1 MKIAA
6 FLSQDRDEVQ
16 FGLIEGERLICIED
30 PFKGDGIVKTGEEK
44 AMADVVLVN
53 PSFPVK
59 AIGIGLNYRDHAKEF
74 GLPIPQSPV
83 VFMKAP
89 TSVIGPGD
97 YIIKPRVCKDLDYE
111 AELAVVIG
119 RECKNVSE
127 DEVDG
132 YILGYC
138 CANDVTARDL
148 QDKNGQ
154 WTIAKGFDT
163 FMPLG
168 PYISDE
174 VDPSKL
180 DIECRVNGKTVQK
193 SNTSNLIFP
202 AKWLVSWLS
211 QRMTLQEGDVILT
224 GTPSGVAHV
233 KPGDVIEVEIEGLG
247 VLQNTVDVEE

>member
-1 MKIAA
+1 MKKLVLLLVSV
-6 FLSQDRDEVQ
+6 FTFQV
-16 FGLIEGERLICIED
+16 
-30 PFKGDGIVKTGEEK
+30 
-44 AMADVVLVN
+44 AMADNDKPVAFEQLPAAAQQFVKQN
-53 PSFPVK
+53 FPNVK
-59 AIGIGLNYRDHAKEF
+59 VAFAKMENKLF
-74 GLPIPQSPV
+74 GASYDV
-83 VFMKAP
+83 VF
-89 TSVIGPGD
+89 INGD
-97 YIIKPRVCKDLDYE
+97 NLE
-111 AELAVVIG
+111 F
-119 RECKNVSE
+119 
-127 DEVDG
+127 
-132 YILGYC
+132 
-138 CANDVTARDL
+138 
-148 QDKNGQ
+148 DKNGQ

-224 GTPSGVAHV
+224 GTPSGVTHV